1 MKKLKDFELSTKIA
15 IWLAFSLLI
24 IFTLYLGISTLI
36 LRNMFNTKT
45 ENELFTLAESNAQA
59 AQNII
64 DTALLTNADAG
75 DYVVS
80 KYSELQSS
88 TVEPTYKSHAYAN
101 YLFTLPQYITEDY
114 LVSSFTS
121 AIQNNDSIL
130 GMAALF
136 SPNAFSN
143 YKDYAI
149 FISKSTIDSGNAD
162 IAFTTDYSQADYYSV
177 AMETGEI
184 YITEPYI
191 STENAGK
198 VIVSVCTPIIY
209 EGKSIGVIVSDIATT
224 MFNSSSEHAAN
235 YDTKFSAVFSE
246 AGSYITSDFSDD
258 FIGKSYFDEIN
269 NQNQLSELQSNLAN
283 KDSFTM
289 SIGDTVD
296 FYYPLTLD
304 NITWW
309 SVTGL
314 KESDMNSDAINM
326 TFILLGLSV
335 ISMIAILFVS
345 VLVVKKYLTP
355 LRSLNSMASDIAS
368 GKFSGMAT
376 VHSNDE
382 IGQLQHNFNDMSSTL
397 ASIISEIEELLYEM
411 SHGNFDLTVS
421 NSDLY
426 VGSLNNIRLSFD
438 KIMEQISKTMS
449 NIKNAAQ
456 QVSIGAEQ
464 VAYASH
470 DLAQGT
476 SQQAQ
481 SVSELLDTVSDLSS
495 YIDKTASDGTN
506 AKEISSTVMNE
517 IAHNNTQMQELMC
530 SMQDIEH
537 KSNEINKIIKTI
549 EDIAFQT
556 NILALNAA
564 VEAARAGESG
574 RGFAVVADE
583 VRNLANKSSVAAQD
597 TAKLILA
604 SMEPIHTG
612 VELAKQAADNM
623 QHTAENAK
631 ITTSII
637 SNIALSTDEQASAVA
652 LIKQNV
658 STISAVTHANA
669 SAGQESAATSEELS
683 QQASTLTELV
693 ATFKLHQ

>member
-1 MKKLKDFELSTKIA
+1 MKKIKNFELSTKIA

-24 IFTLYLGISTLI
+24 IFTLYLGVSTMI

-45 ENELFTLAESNAQA
+45 ESELFTFAESNAQT

-88 TVEPTYKSHAYAN
+88 TVEPTYKSHAYPN
-101 YLFTLPQYITEDY
+101 YSFTLPQYITEDY

-149 FISKSTIDSGNAD
+149 FISKSTIDSGNTD

-198 VIVSVCTPIIY
+198 VIVSVCTPIIN
-209 EGKSIGVIVSDIATT
+209 EGKSIGVIVSDIATA
-224 MFNSSSEHAAN
+224 MFSNSSENASN
-235 YDTKFSAVFSE
+235 YNTKFSAVFSE
-246 AGSYITSDFSDD
+246 SGRYITSDFSDD
-258 FIGKSYFDEIN
+258 FVGKSYFDEISN
-269 NQNQLSELQSNLAN
+269 PTQLGELQSNLTSN
-283 KDSFTM
+283 RPFTM

-304 NITWW
+304 SITWW

-314 KESDMNSDAINM
+314 KESDMNRDSMTM
-326 TFILLGLSV
+326 TFILLGLSI

-345 VLVVKKYLTP
+345 VLVVKKYLMP

-368 GKFSGMAT
+368 GKFSGTAT

-382 IGQLQHNFNDMSSTL
+382 IGKLQHNFNDMSNTL
-397 ASIISEIEELLYEM
+397 ASIISEIEDLLHEM

-421 NSDLY
+421 DSDLY
-426 VGSLNNIRLSFD
+426 VGSLNSIRVSFE
-438 KIMEQISKTMS
+438 KIMEQISKTMA
-449 NIKNAAQ
+449 NIKSAAQ
-456 QVSIGAEQ
+456 QVSLGAEQ
-464 VAYASH
+464 VAHASH

-476 SQQAQ
+476 SQQAR
-481 SVSELLDTVSDLSS
+481 SVSELLDTVSDLSN
-495 YIDKTASDGTN
+495 YIDKTAIDGTN
-506 AKEISSTVMNE
+506 AKEVSNTVVNE
-517 IAHNNTQMQELMC
+517 ITHNNTQMQELMH

-537 KSNEINKIIKTI
+537 KSAEISKIIKTI

-564 VEAARAGESG
+564 VEAARAGEAG
-574 RGFAVVADE
+574 KGFAVVADE

-604 SMEPIHTG
+604 SMDPIHAG
-612 VELAKQAADNM
+612 VELAREAANSLE
-623 QHTAENAK
+623 HTAENVKA
-631 ITTSII
+631 TTTII
-637 SNIALSTDEQASAVA
+637 SDIALSTDEQASAVA

-658 STISAVTHANA
+658 STISAVTQANA

-683 QQASTLTELV
+683 QQANTLTELV